1 MTIGDILIQ
10 TNQAS
15 LDTMLSLT
23 AVQTSA
29 DIERYYKEGYSVGL
43 TANEFAKKYP
53 RLPIDRIYAAH
64 NILAPLYYCELD
76 NPAIPIVLSLNIY
89 GDKRLAVNGESD
101 EKFQQRVLDMAE
113 KTSSGNV
120 SFIRSYF
127 FSLEDCLRVSVLSK
141 YIELSNPGEDLYVLF
156 LDLYRTSDFG
166 FSSLSENGL
175 QKVFAGK
182 SQKQK
187 QDTEKKLSSLPDVVT
202 IYRGEGSKSTP
213 YEKSFSWTTSYKAAC
228 FFACRIPSLE
238 NSRIIT
244 AHVSKC
250 DIIEYFPNDEEKEV
264 LVPPAAVKDRKVDTL
279 YGINA
284 LTDEIQEFYPLYQRY
299 QRYRSRISSLYDAY
313 GRANDEEHDAE
324 HTLRVLFD
332 ALLLVQVQGIAL
344 TKKESHQLCDA
355 ILYHD
360 IGRTNDDVDD
370 SHGAKSRDI
379 YYDTASDC
387 NPATAFLIEYH
398 CLDDRKALAD
408 LKASNIRDK
417 ERVWLLYTILKDA
430 DALDRVR
437 FGMRAVDPKYFR
449 NEITHK
455 LLPTAQSCVGQLK
468 L

>member
-1 MTIGDILIQ
+1 M
-10 TNQAS
+10 
-15 LDTMLSLT
+15 
-23 AVQTSA
+23 
-29 DIERYYKEGYSVGL
+29 
-43 TANEFAKKYP
+43 
-53 RLPIDRIYAAH
+53 
-64 NILAPLYYCELD
+64 LAPLYYCELD
-76 NPAIPIVLSLNIY
+76 STTVPIVLSLNIY
-89 GDKRLAVNGESD
+89 GDKRLAVNSESD
-101 EKFQQRVLDMAE
+101 EKFQQRILDMAE
-113 KTSSGNV
+113 KISSGNV
-120 SFIRSYF
+120 PSFAATSFPWETACVYRF
-127 FSLEDCLRVSVLSK
+127 FLNTLSCPVRVRI
-141 YIELSNPGEDLYVLF
+141 YTHFF
-156 LDLYRTSDFG
+156 LDFYRTSDFG
-166 FSSLSENGL
+166 FSALKEENL
-175 QKVFAGK
+175 QKVFSGK

-187 QDTEKKLSSLPDVVT
+187 QNTEKKLSSLPDIVT

-244 AHVSKC
+244 AHINKS
-250 DIIEYFPNDEEKEV
+250 DIIEYFPDDEEKEV

-284 LTDEIQEFYPLYQRY
+284 LIDEIQALYPLY
-299 QRYRSRISSLYDAY
+299 QRYRSRISTLYDAY

-370 SHGAKSRDI
+370 SHGAKSNDI
-379 YYDTASDC
+379 YYDAVPEC
-387 NPATAFLIEYH
+387 NSATAFLIEYH

-408 LKASNIRDK
+408 LKASNIRNK

-449 NEITHK
+449 NEMAHK

>member
-1 MTIGDILIQ
+1 
-10 TNQAS
+10 
-15 LDTMLSLT
+15 MLPLA
-23 AVQTSA
+23 AVKTSA
-29 DIERYYKEGYSVGL
+29 DIERYYKEGYSIGI
-43 TANEFAKKYP
+43 TATEFAKKYP
-53 RLPIDRIYAAH
+53 RLPVDKIYAAH
-64 NILAPLYYCELD
+64 NMLAPLYYCELD
-76 NPAIPIVLSLNIY
+76 STTVPIVLSLNIY
-89 GDKRLAVNGESD
+89 GDKRLAVNSESD
-101 EKFQQRVLDMAE
+101 EKFQQRVLGAAE
-113 KTSSGNV
+113 NISTGNAP
-120 SFIRSYF
+120 FIRSYL
-127 FSLEDCLRVSVLSK
+127 FSLEDSLRVSVLSR
-141 YIELSNPGEDLYVLF
+141 YIELSNPDEDLYSLF

-166 FSSLSENGL
+166 FSALKEDDL

-187 QDTEKKLSSLPDVVT
+187 QDTIKRLSSLPDVVT

-284 LTDEIQEFYPLYQRY
+284 LTDEIQAFY
-299 QRYRSRISSLYDAY
+299 QRYRSRISALYDDY
-313 GRANDEEHDAE
+313 GRIDDEEHNAE

-379 YYDTASDC
+379 YYDADSDC
-387 NPATAFLIEYH
+387 NSATAFLIKYH

-449 NEITHK
+449 NEMAHK

>member
-1 MTIGDILIQ
+1 MTVGDILVSV
-10 TNQAS
+10 NQAS
-15 LDTMLSLT
+15 LETMLPLT

-53 RLPIDRIYAAH
+53 RLPISRIYAAR
-64 NILAPLYYCELD
+64 NMLAPLYYCELD

-89 GDKRLAVNGESD
+89 GDKCLAVNGESD

-113 KTSSGNV
+113 KISSGNV
-120 SFIRSYF
+120 PFIRGYL
-127 FSLEDCLRVSVLSK
+127 FSLEDSLRVSVLSK
-141 YIELSNPGEDLYVLF
+141 YIELSSPGENLYALF
-156 LDLYRTSDFG
+156 LDFYRTSDFG
-166 FSSLSENGL
+166 FSALKEDNL
-175 QKVFAGK
+175 QKVFSGK

-187 QDTEKKLSSLPDVVT
+187 QNTEKKLSSLPDIVT

-213 YEKSFSWTTSYKAAC
+213 YEKSFSWTTSYKVAC

-284 LTDEIQEFYPLYQRY
+284 LTDEIQAFFPLY
-299 QRYRSRISSLYDAY
+299 QRYRSRISTLYDAY

-332 ALLLVQVQGIAL
+332 ALLLA
-344 TKKESHQLCDA
+344 
-355 ILYHD
+355 
-360 IGRTNDDVDD
+360 R
-370 SHGAKSRDI
+370 KS
-379 YYDTASDC
+379 YSYPNS
-387 NPATAFLIEYH
+387 
-398 CLDDRKALAD
+398 
-408 LKASNIRDK
+408 
-417 ERVWLLYTILKDA
+417 
-430 DALDRVR
+430 
-437 FGMRAVDPKYFR
+437 
-449 NEITHK
+449 
-455 LLPTAQSCVGQLK
+455 
-468 L
+468 

>member
-1 MTIGDILIQ
+1 
-10 TNQAS
+10 
-15 LDTMLSLT
+15 
-23 AVQTSA
+23 
-29 DIERYYKEGYSVGL
+29 
-43 TANEFAKKYP
+43 
-53 RLPIDRIYAAH
+53 
-64 NILAPLYYCELD
+64 
-76 NPAIPIVLSLNIY
+76 
-89 GDKRLAVNGESD
+89 
-101 EKFQQRVLDMAE
+101 MAE
-113 KTSSGNV
+113 KISSGNV
-120 SFIRSYF
+120 PFIRGYL
-127 FSLEDCLRVSVLSK
+127 FSLEDSLRVSVLSK
-141 YIELSNPGEDLYVLF
+141 YIELSSPGENLYALF
-156 LDLYRTSDFG
+156 LDFYRTSDFG
-166 FSSLSENGL
+166 FSALKEDNL
-175 QKVFAGK
+175 QKVFSGK

-187 QDTEKKLSSLPDVVT
+187 QNTEKKLSSLPDVVT

-284 LTDEIQEFYPLYQRY
+284 LTDEFQAFYPLY
-299 QRYRSRISSLYDAY
+299 QRYRSRISTLYDAY

-370 SHGAKSRDI
+370 SHGAKSNDI
-379 YYDTASDC
+379 YYDAVPEC
-387 NPATAFLIEYH
+387 NSATAFLIEYH

-408 LKASNIRDK
+408 LKASNIRNK

-449 NEITHK
+449 NEMAHK

>member
-15 LDTMLSLT
+15 LDTMLPLT
-23 AVQTSA
+23 TVQTST

-43 TANEFAKKYP
+43 TASDFAKKYP
-53 RLPIDRIYAAH
+53 RLPISRIYAAR
-64 NILAPLYYCELD
+64 NMLAPLYYCELD

-113 KTSSGNV
+113 IISSGNV

-141 YIELSNPGEDLYVLF
+141 YIELSNSGEDLYVLF

-175 QKVFAGK
+175 QKVFTGK

-284 LTDEIQEFYPLYQRY
+284 LTDKIQAFYPLY
-299 QRYRSRISSLYDAY
+299 QRYRSRISVLYDDY
-313 GRANDEEHDAE
+313 GRANDDEHDAE

-332 ALLLVQVQGIAL
+332 ALLLVQVQGIDL

-370 SHGAKSRDI
+370 SHGAKSKDI
-379 YYDTASDC
+379 YYDAAPEC
-387 NPATAFLIEYH
+387 NSATAFLIEYH
-398 CLDDRKALAD
+398 CLDDRKALKA

-449 NEITHK
+449 NEMAHK
-455 LLPTAQSCVGQLK
+455 L
-468 L
+468 

>member
-1 MTIGDILIQ
+1 MKQKSILSNGATREKLEVRKTMTVGDILVSI
-10 TNQAS
+10 NQAS
-15 LDTMLSLT
+15 LETMLPLT

-29 DIERYYKEGYSVGL
+29 DIERYYKEGYSIGI
-43 TANEFAKKYP
+43 TATEFAKKYP
-53 RLPIDRIYAAH
+53 RLPVDKIYAAH
-64 NILAPLYYCELD
+64 NMLAPLYYCELD
-76 NPAIPIVLSLNIY
+76 STTVPIVLSLNIY
-89 GDKRLAVNGESD
+89 GDKRLAVNSESD
-101 EKFQQRVLDMAE
+101 EKFQQRVLGAAE
-113 KTSSGNV
+113 NISTGNAP
-120 SFIRSYF
+120 FIRSYL
-127 FSLEDCLRVSVLSK
+127 FSLEDSLRVSVLSR
-141 YIELSNPGEDLYVLF
+141 YIELSNPDEDLYSLF

-166 FSSLSENGL
+166 FSALKEDDL

-187 QDTEKKLSSLPDVVT
+187 QDTIKRLSSLPDVVT

-299 QRYRSRISSLYDAY
+299 RSRISTLYDAY
-313 GRANDEEHDAE
+313 GRA
-324 HTLRVLFD
+324 
-332 ALLLVQVQGIAL
+332 
-344 TKKESHQLCDA
+344 
-355 ILYHD
+355 
-360 IGRTNDDVDD
+360 NDDVDD

-387 NPATAFLIEYH
+387 NSATAFLIEYH

-408 LKASNIRDK
+408 LKVSNIRDK

>member
-15 LDTMLSLT
+15 LDTMLPLT
-23 AVQTSA
+23 VVQTSA
-29 DIERYYKEGYSVGL
+29 DIERYYKEGYNVGM
-43 TANEFAKKYP
+43 TASDFAKKYP
-53 RLPIDRIYAAH
+53 RLPIERICAAH
-64 NILAPLYYCELD
+64 NMLAPLYYCELD
-76 NPAIPIVLSLNIY
+76 NLIVPIVLSLNIY
-89 GDKRLAVNGESD
+89 GGKRLAMNGELD
-101 EKFQQRVLDMAE
+101 EKFQQRVLDTAE
-113 KTSSGNV
+113 KISSGNIP
-120 SFIRSYF
+120 FIRSYL
-127 FSLEDCLRVSVLSK
+127 FSLEDSLRVSVLSK

-264 LVPPAAVKDRKVDTL
+264 LVPPAAEKDRKVDTL

-284 LTDEIQEFYPLYQRY
+284 LTDEIQAFYPLYQRY
-299 QRYRSRISSLYDAY
+299 RSRIFTLYDAY

-324 HTLRVLFD
+324 HTLRVLLD

-360 IGRTNDDVDD
+360 IGRINDEVDD
-370 SHGAKSRDI
+370 SHGAKSKDI
-379 YYDTASDC
+379 YYDAAPEC
-387 NPATAFLIEYH
+387 NSATAFLIEYH

-408 LKASNIRDK
+408 LKASNIRNK

-449 NEITHK
+449 NEMAHK

>member
-10 TNQAS
+10 TNQAN
-15 LDTMLSLT
+15 LDTMLPLT

-29 DIERYYKEGYSVGL
+29 DIERYYKEGYSVGM
-43 TANEFAKKYP
+43 TASDFAKKYP
-53 RLPIDRIYAAH
+53 RLPIERIYAAH
-64 NILAPLYYCELD
+64 NMLASFYYCELD
-76 NPAIPIVLSLNIY
+76 NPIVPIVLSLNIY
-89 GDKRLAVNGESD
+89 GGKRLAMNGELD
-101 EKFQQRVLDMAE
+101 EKFQQRVLDTAE
-113 KTSSGNV
+113 KISSGNI
-120 SFIRSYF
+120 SFIRSYL
-127 FSLEDCLRVSVLSK
+127 FSLEDSLRVSVLSK

-284 LTDEIQEFYPLYQRY
+284 LTDEIQAFYPLYQH
-299 QRYRSRISSLYDAY
+299 YRSRISILYDAY

-370 SHGAKSRDI
+370 SHGAKSNDI
-379 YYDTASDC
+379 YHDAVPEC
-387 NPATAFLIEYH
+387 NSATAFLIEYH

-408 LKASNIRDK
+408 LKASNIRNK

>member
-1 MTIGDILIQ
+1 MTIGDVLINI
-10 TNQAS
+10 NQAN

-53 RLPIDRIYAAH
+53 RLPISRIYAAR
-64 NILAPLYYCELD
+64 NMLAPLYYCELD

-113 KTSSGNV
+113 KTSSGNF

-187 QDTEKKLSSLPDVVT
+187 QDTEKKLSSLPDTVT
-202 IYRGEGSKSTP
+202 VYRGEGSKSTP

-238 NSRIIT
+238 NSRVIT

-264 LVPPAAVKDRKVDTL
+264 LVPPAAVKDVKVDVL
-279 YGINA
+279 FGINA
-284 LTDEIQEFYPLYQRY
+284 LTDEIQALYPLY
-299 QRYRSRISSLYDAY
+299 QRYRSRISALYDDC
-313 GRANDEEHDAE
+313 GRADDEEHNAE

-332 ALLLVQVQGIAL
+332 ALLLIQVQGIKL

-370 SHGAKSRDI
+370 SHGAKSKDI
-379 YYDTASDC
+379 YYDAAPEC
-387 NPATAFLIEYH
+387 NSATAFLIEYH

-449 NEITHK
+449 NEMAHK

>member
-10 TNQAS
+10 TNQAN
-15 LDTMLSLT
+15 LDTMLPLT
-23 AVQTSA
+23 AVKTSA
-29 DIERYYKEGYSVGL
+29 DIERYYKEGYSVGM
-43 TANEFAKKYP
+43 TASDFAKKYP
-53 RLPIDRIYAAH
+53 GLPIDRIYAAH
-64 NILAPLYYCELD
+64 NMLAPLYYCELD
-76 NPAIPIVLSLNIY
+76 STTVPIVLSLNIY
-89 GDKRLAVNGESD
+89 GGKRLAMNGELD
-101 EKFQQRVLDMAE
+101 EKFQQRVLDTAE
-113 KTSSGNV
+113 KISSGNIP
-120 SFIRSYF
+120 FIRSYL
-127 FSLEDCLRVSVLSK
+127 FSLEDSLRVSVLSK

-187 QDTEKKLSSLPDVVT
+187 QDTEKKLFSLPDVVT

-284 LTDEIQEFYPLYQRY
+284 LTDEIQAFYPLY
-299 QRYRSRISSLYDAY
+299 QRYRSRISTLYDAY

-344 TKKESHQLCDA
+344 TKKESHQLCDT

-370 SHGAKSRDI
+370 SHGTKSKDI
-379 YYDTASDC
+379 YYDAVPEC
-387 NPATAFLIEYH
+387 NSATAFLIEYH

-408 LKASNIRDK
+408 LKTSNIRNK

-449 NEITHK
+449 NEMAHK

>member
-1 MTIGDILIQ
+1 MYDGKPHNSLFQSRFGDKPY
-10 TNQAS
+10 
-15 LDTMLSLT
+15 
-23 AVQTSA
+23 
-29 DIERYYKEGYSVGL
+29 R
-43 TANEFAKKYP
+43 
-53 RLPIDRIYAAH
+53 AAQESH
-64 NILAPLYYCELD
+64 DFNRGRCQCELD
-76 NPAIPIVLSLNIY
+76 NPVIPIVFSLNIY
-89 GDKRLAVNGESD
+89 GDKRLAVSSESD
-101 EKFQQRVLDMAE
+101 EKFQQRVLAAAE
-113 KTSSGNV
+113 NISTGNAP
-120 SFIRSYF
+120 FIRSYL
-127 FSLEDCLRVSVLSK
+127 FSLEDSLRVSVLSR
-141 YIELSNPGEDLYVLF
+141 YIELSNPDEDLYSLF

-166 FSSLSENGL
+166 FSALKEDDL

-244 AHVSKC
+244 AHINKS
-250 DIIEYFPNDEEKEV
+250 DIIEYFPDDEEKEV
-264 LVPPAAVKDRKVDTL
+264 LVPPVAVKDVKVDVL
-279 YGINA
+279 LGINA
-284 LTDEIQEFYPLYQRY
+284 LTDEIQALYPLY
-299 QRYRSRISSLYDAY
+299 QRYRSRIFTLYDAY

-370 SHGAKSRDI
+370 SHGAKSKGI
-379 YYDTASDC
+379 YYDAVPEC
-387 NPATAFLIEYH
+387 NSETAFLIEYH

-408 LKASNIRDK
+408 LKASNIRNK

>member
-10 TNQAS
+10 TSQAS

-29 DIERYYKEGYSVGL
+29 DIERYYKEGYSIGI
-43 TANEFAKKYP
+43 TATEFAKKYP
-53 RLPIDRIYAAH
+53 RLPITRIYAAR
-64 NILAPLYYCELD
+64 NMLAPLYYCELD

-113 KTSSGNV
+113 KISSGNAP
-120 SFIRSYF
+120 FIRSYL

-187 QDTEKKLSSLPDVVT
+187 QDTEKKLSSLPDIMT

-284 LTDEIQEFYPLYQRY
+284 LTDEIQAFFPLY
-299 QRYRSRISSLYDAY
+299 QRYRSRISTLYDAY
-313 GRANDEEHDAE
+313 GRANDEEHNAE

-387 NPATAFLIEYH
+387 NSATAFLIEYH

-408 LKASNIRDK
+408 LKTSNIRNK

>member
-15 LDTMLSLT
+15 LDTMLPLT
-23 AVQTSA
+23 TVQTST

-43 TANEFAKKYP
+43 TASDFAKKYP
-53 RLPIDRIYAAH
+53 RLPISRIYAAR
-64 NILAPLYYCELD
+64 NMLAPLYYCELD

-113 KTSSGNV
+113 IISSGNV

-141 YIELSNPGEDLYVLF
+141 YIELSNSGEDLYVLF

-166 FSSLSENGL
+166 FSSLSENDL

-284 LTDEIQEFYPLYQRY
+284 LTDKIQAFYPLY
-299 QRYRSRISSLYDAY
+299 QRYRSRISVLHDDY
-313 GRANDEEHDAE
+313 GRANDDEHDAE

-332 ALLLVQVQGIAL
+332 ALLLVQVQGIDL

-370 SHGAKSRDI
+370 SHGAKSKDI
-379 YYDTASDC
+379 YYDAAPEC
-387 NPATAFLIEYH
+387 NSATAFLIEYH
-398 CLDDRKALAD
+398 CLDDRKALKA

-449 NEITHK
+449 NEMAHK

>member
-10 TNQAS
+10 TNQAN
-15 LDTMLSLT
+15 LDTMLPLT
-23 AVQTSA
+23 AVKTSA
-29 DIERYYKEGYSVGL
+29 DIERYYKEGYNVGM
-43 TANEFAKKYP
+43 TASDFAKKYP
-53 RLPIDRIYAAH
+53 RLPIERIYAAH
-64 NILAPLYYCELD
+64 NMLAPLYYCELD

-89 GDKRLAVNGESD
+89 GGKRLAMNGELG
-101 EKFQQRVLDMAE
+101 EKFQQRVLDTAE
-113 KTSSGNV
+113 KISSGNIP
-120 SFIRSYF
+120 FIRSYL
-127 FSLEDCLRVSVLSK
+127 FSLEDSLRVSVLSK
-141 YIELSNPGEDLYVLF
+141 YIELSNPGEDLYVLL

-202 IYRGEGSKSTP
+202 IYRGEGSKSTS

-284 LTDEIQEFYPLYQRY
+284 LTEEIQAFYPLY
-299 QRYRSRISSLYDAY
+299 QRYRSRISTLYDAY

-360 IGRTNDDVDD
+360 IGRINDEVDD
-370 SHGAKSRDI
+370 SHGAKSKDI
-379 YYDTASDC
+379 YYDAVPEC
-387 NPATAFLIEYH
+387 NSATAFLIEYH
-398 CLDDRKALAD
+398 CLDDRKAFAD
-408 LKASNIRDK
+408 LKASNIRNK

-449 NEITHK
+449 NEMAHK

>member
-10 TNQAS
+10 TNQAN
-15 LDTMLSLT
+15 LDIMLPLT

-29 DIERYYKEGYSVGL
+29 DIERYYKEGYSVGM
-43 TANEFAKKYP
+43 TASDFAKKYP
-53 RLPIDRIYAAH
+53 RLPIERIYAAH
-64 NILAPLYYCELD
+64 NMLAPLYYCELD
-76 NPAIPIVLSLNIY
+76 NPIVPIVLSLNIY
-89 GDKRLAVNGESD
+89 GDKRLAMNGELD
-101 EKFQQRVLDMAE
+101 EKFQQRVLDTAE
-113 KTSSGNV
+113 KISSG
-120 SFIRSYF
+120 SIPFIRSYL
-127 FSLEDCLRVSVLSK
+127 FSLEDSLRVSVLSK

-284 LTDEIQEFYPLYQRY
+284 LTDEIQAFYPLY
-299 QRYRSRISSLYDAY
+299 QRYRSRISTLYDAY

-332 ALLLVQVQGIAL
+332 ALLLVHVQGIDL

-370 SHGAKSRDI
+370 SHGTKSKDI
-379 YYDTASDC
+379 YYDAVPEC
-387 NPATAFLIEYH
+387 NSATAFLIEYH
-398 CLDDRKALAD
+398 CLDDRKALTD
-408 LKASNIRDK
+408 LKASNIRNK

-437 FGMRAVDPKYFR
+437 FGMRAVDPKCFR

-455 LLPTAQSCVGQLK
+455 LLPTTQSCVGQLK

>member
-10 TNQAS
+10 TNQAN
-15 LDTMLSLT
+15 LDTMLPLT

-29 DIERYYKEGYSVGL
+29 DIERYYKEGYSVGM
-43 TANEFAKKYP
+43 TASDFAKKYP
-53 RLPIDRIYAAH
+53 RLPITRIYAAR
-64 NILAPLYYCELD
+64 NMLAPLYYCELD

-113 KTSSGNV
+113 IISSGNV
-120 SFIRSYF
+120 SFIRSYL
-127 FSLEDCLRVSVLSK
+127 FSLGDSLRVSVLSK
-141 YIELSNPGEDLYVLF
+141 YIELSSPGENLYALF
-156 LDLYRTSDFG
+156 LDFYRTSDFG
-166 FSSLSENGL
+166 FSALKEENL
-175 QKVFAGK
+175 QKVFSGK

-187 QDTEKKLSSLPDVVT
+187 QNTEKKLSSLPDIVT

-244 AHVSKC
+244 AHINKS
-250 DIIEYFPNDEEKEV
+250 DIIEYFPDDEEKEV

-284 LTDEIQEFYPLYQRY
+284 LIDEIQALYPLY
-299 QRYRSRISSLYDAY
+299 QRYRSRISTLYDAY

-324 HTLRVLFD
+324 HTLRVLLD

-387 NPATAFLIEYH
+387 NSATAFLIEYH

-408 LKASNIRDK
+408 LKVSNIRNK

>member
-1 MTIGDILIQ
+1 M
-10 TNQAS
+10 
-15 LDTMLSLT
+15 
-23 AVQTSA
+23 
-29 DIERYYKEGYSVGL
+29 
-43 TANEFAKKYP
+43 
-53 RLPIDRIYAAH
+53 
-64 NILAPLYYCELD
+64 
-76 NPAIPIVLSLNIY
+76 
-89 GDKRLAVNGESD
+89 
-101 EKFQQRVLDMAE
+101 
-113 KTSSGNV
+113 
-120 SFIRSYF
+120 
-127 FSLEDCLRVSVLSK
+127 
-141 YIELSNPGEDLYVLF
+141 
-156 LDLYRTSDFG
+156 
-166 FSSLSENGL
+166 
-175 QKVFAGK
+175 
-182 SQKQK
+182 
-187 QDTEKKLSSLPDVVT
+187 T

-299 QRYRSRISSLYDAY
+299 RSRISTLYDAY
-313 GRANDEEHDAE
+313 GRANDEEHNAE

-379 YYDTASDC
+379 YYDTVSDC

-408 LKASNIRDK
+408 LKTSNIRNK

>member
-15 LDTMLSLT
+15 LDTMLPLT
-23 AVQTSA
+23 TVQTSA
-29 DIERYYKEGYSVGL
+29 DIERYYKEGYSVGM
-43 TANEFAKKYP
+43 TASDFAKKYP
-53 RLPIDRIYAAH
+53 RLPIERIYAAH
-64 NILAPLYYCELD
+64 NTLAPLYYCELD
-76 NPAIPIVLSLNIY
+76 NPIVPIVLSLNIY
-89 GDKRLAVNGESD
+89 GGKRLAMNGELD
-101 EKFQQRVLDMAE
+101 EKFQQRVLDTAE
-113 KTSSGNV
+113 KISSGNIP
-120 SFIRSYF
+120 FIRSYL
-127 FSLEDCLRVSVLSK
+127 FSLEDSLRVSVLSK

-284 LTDEIQEFYPLYQRY
+284 LTDEIQGFYPLY
-299 QRYRSRISSLYDAY
+299 QRYRSRISTLYDAY

-332 ALLLVQVQGIAL
+332 ALLLVQVQGIDL

-360 IGRTNDDVDD
+360 IGRINDEVDD
-370 SHGAKSRDI
+370 SHGAKSKDI
-379 YYDTASDC
+379 YYDAALEC
-387 NPATAFLIEYH
+387 NSATAFLIEYH

-408 LKASNIRDK
+408 LKASNIRNK

-449 NEITHK
+449 NEMAHK

>member
-10 TNQAS
+10 INQAN
-15 LDTMLSLT
+15 LDTMLPLA
-23 AVQTSA
+23 AVKTSA
-29 DIERYYKEGYSVGL
+29 DIERYYKEGYSIGI
-43 TANEFAKKYP
+43 TATEFAKKYP
-53 RLPIDRIYAAH
+53 RLPVDKIYAAH
-64 NILAPLYYCELD
+64 NMLAPLYYCELD
-76 NPAIPIVLSLNIY
+76 STTVPIVLSLNIY
-89 GDKRLAVNGESD
+89 GDKRLAVNSESD
-101 EKFQQRVLDMAE
+101 EKFQQRVLGAAE
-113 KTSSGNV
+113 NISTGNAP
-120 SFIRSYF
+120 FIRSYL
-127 FSLEDCLRVSVLSK
+127 FSLEDSLRVSVLSR
-141 YIELSNPGEDLYVLF
+141 YIELSNPDEDLYSLF

-166 FSSLSENGL
+166 FSALKEDDL

-187 QDTEKKLSSLPDVVT
+187 QDTIKRLSSLPDVVT

-264 LVPPAAVKDRKVDTL
+264 LVPPAAVKDVKVDVL
-279 YGINA
+279 LGINA
-284 LTDEIQEFYPLYQRY
+284 LTDEIQALYPLY
-299 QRYRSRISSLYDAY
+299 QRYRSRISTLYDAY
-313 GRANDEEHDAE
+313 GRANDEEHNAE
-324 HTLRVLFD
+324 HTLRVLF
-332 ALLLVQVQGIAL
+332 
-344 TKKESHQLCDA
+344 DA

-370 SHGAKSRDI
+370 SHGAKSNDI
-379 YYDTASDC
+379 YYDAVPEC
-387 NPATAFLIEYH
+387 NSATAFLIKYH

-449 NEITHK
+449 NEMAHK

>member
-10 TNQAS
+10 INQAN
-15 LDTMLSLT
+15 LDTMLPLT
-23 AVQTSA
+23 AVKTSA
-29 DIERYYKEGYSVGL
+29 DIERYYKEGYSVGI
-43 TANEFAKKYP
+43 TADEFAKKYP
-53 RLPIDRIYAAH
+53 RLPVARIYATH
-64 NILAPLYYCELD
+64 NMLASLYYCELN
-76 NPAIPIVLSLNIY
+76 NPIIPIVLSLNIY
-89 GDKRLAVNGESD
+89 GDKRLAVNSESD
-101 EKFQQRVLDMAE
+101 EKFQQRVLGTAE
-113 KTSSGNV
+113 NISTGNAP
-120 SFIRSYF
+120 FIRSYL
-127 FSLEDCLRVSVLSK
+127 FSLEDSLRVSVLSK

-244 AHVSKC
+244 AHINKS
-250 DIIEYFPNDEEKEV
+250 DIIEYFPDDEEKEV
-264 LVPPAAVKDRKVDTL
+264 LVLPAAVKDVKVDVL
-279 YGINA
+279 LGINA
-284 LTDEIQEFYPLYQRY
+284 LTDEIQALY
-299 QRYRSRISSLYDAY
+299 QRYRSRISTLYDAY

-344 TKKESHQLCDA
+344 TRKESHQLCDA

-379 YYDTASDC
+379 YYDTVSDC

-408 LKASNIRDK
+408 LKVSNIRNK

-449 NEITHK
+449 NEMAHK

>member
-10 TNQAS
+10 INQAN
-15 LDTMLSLT
+15 LDTMLPLA
-23 AVQTSA
+23 AVKTSA
-29 DIERYYKEGYSVGL
+29 DIERYYKEGYNVGI
-43 TANEFAKKYP
+43 TANEFAKKCP
-53 RLPIDRIYAAH
+53 RLPVARIYATH
-64 NILAPLYYCELD
+64 NMLAPLYYCELD
-76 NPAIPIVLSLNIY
+76 STTVPIVLSLNIY
-89 GDKRLAVNGESD
+89 GDKRLAVNSESD
-101 EKFQQRVLDMAE
+101 EKFQQRVLDRAE
-113 KTSSGNV
+113 KISSGNAP
-120 SFIRSYF
+120 FIRSYL
-127 FSLEDCLRVSVLSK
+127 FSLEDSLRVSVLSK
-141 YIELSNPGEDLYVLF
+141 YIELSSPGENLYALF
-156 LDLYRTSDFG
+156 LDFYRTSDFG
-166 FSSLSENGL
+166 FSALKEDNL
-175 QKVFAGK
+175 QKVFSGK

-187 QDTEKKLSSLPDVVT
+187 QDTEKKLSSLPDTVT
-202 IYRGEGSKSTP
+202 VYRGEGSKSTT
-213 YEKSFSWTTSYKAAC
+213 YKKSFSWTTSYKAAC

-244 AHVSKC
+244 AHINKS

-264 LVPPAAVKDRKVDTL
+264 LISPAAINEVKIDTL
-279 YGINA
+279 YGIDA
-284 LTDEIQEFYPLYQRY
+284 LADKIPAFYSLY
-299 QRYRSRISSLYDAY
+299 QRYRSRISALYDDY
-313 GRANDEEHDAE
+313 GRIDDEEHNAE

-379 YYDTASDC
+379 YYDADSDC
-387 NPATAFLIEYH
+387 NSATAFLIKYH

-449 NEITHK
+449 NEMAHK

>member
-10 TNQAS
+10 TNQAN
-15 LDTMLSLT
+15 LDTMLPLT
-23 AVQTSA
+23 AVKTSA
-29 DIERYYKEGYSVGL
+29 DIERYYKEGYNVGM
-43 TANEFAKKYP
+43 TASDFAKKYP
-53 RLPIDRIYAAH
+53 RLPIERIYAAH
-64 NILAPLYYCELD
+64 NMLAPLYYCELD
-76 NPAIPIVLSLNIY
+76 NPIVPIVLSLNIY
-89 GDKRLAVNGESD
+89 GGKRLAMNGELD
-101 EKFQQRVLDMAE
+101 EKFQQRVLDTAE
-113 KTSSGNV
+113 KISSGNIP
-120 SFIRSYF
+120 FIRSYL
-127 FSLEDCLRVSVLSK
+127 FSLEDSLRVSVLSK

-284 LTDEIQEFYPLYQRY
+284 LTDEIQTFYPLY
-299 QRYRSRISSLYDAY
+299 QRYRSRISTLYDAY
-313 GRANDEEHDAE
+313 GRADDEEHDAE

-370 SHGAKSRDI
+370 SHGAKSNDI
-379 YYDTASDC
+379 YYDAVPECDS
-387 NPATAFLIEYH
+387 ATAFLIEYH
-398 CLDDRKALAD
+398 CLDDRKALVD
-408 LKASNIRDK
+408 LKASNIRNK

-449 NEITHK
+449 NEMAHK

>member
-1 MTIGDILIQ
+1 
-10 TNQAS
+10 
-15 LDTMLSLT
+15 
-23 AVQTSA
+23 
-29 DIERYYKEGYSVGL
+29 
-43 TANEFAKKYP
+43 
-53 RLPIDRIYAAH
+53 
-64 NILAPLYYCELD
+64 
-76 NPAIPIVLSLNIY
+76 
-89 GDKRLAVNGESD
+89 
-101 EKFQQRVLDMAE
+101 MAE
-113 KTSSGNV
+113 KISSGNV
-120 SFIRSYF
+120 PFIRGYL
-127 FSLEDCLRVSVLSK
+127 FSLEDSLRVSVLSK
-141 YIELSNPGEDLYVLF
+141 YIELSSPGENLYALF
-156 LDLYRTSDFG
+156 LDFYRTSDFG
-166 FSSLSENGL
+166 FSALKEDNL
-175 QKVFAGK
+175 QKVFSGK

-187 QDTEKKLSSLPDVVT
+187 QNTEKKLSSLPDIVT

-213 YEKSFSWTTSYKAAC
+213 YEKSFSWTTSYKVAC

-284 LTDEIQEFYPLYQRY
+284 LTDEIQAFFPLYQH
-299 QRYRSRISSLYDAY
+299 YRSRISTLYDAY

-344 TKKESHQLCDA
+344 TKNESHQLCDA

-370 SHGAKSRDI
+370 SHGAKSNDI
-379 YYDTASDC
+379 YHDAVPEC
-387 NPATAFLIEYH
+387 NSATAFLIEYH

-408 LKASNIRDK
+408 LKASNIRNK

>member
-1 MTIGDILIQ
+1 MTVGDILVSV
-10 TNQAS
+10 NQAS
-15 LDTMLSLT
+15 LETMLPLT

-29 DIERYYKEGYSVGL
+29 DIERYYKEGYSVGM
-43 TANEFAKKYP
+43 TASDFAKKYP
-53 RLPIDRIYAAH
+53 RLPIERIYAAH
-64 NILAPLYYCELD
+64 NMLAPLYYCELD
-76 NPAIPIVLSLNIY
+76 NPIVPIVLSLNIY
-89 GDKRLAVNGESD
+89 GGKRLAMNGESD

-113 KTSSGNV
+113 KTSSGNF

-127 FSLEDCLRVSVLSK
+127 FSLEDCLRVSVLSI
-141 YIELSNPGEDLYVLF
+141 YIELSSPGENLYALF
-156 LDLYRTSDFG
+156 LDFYRISDFG
-166 FSSLSENGL
+166 FSSLSENDL

-284 LTDEIQEFYPLYQRY
+284 LTDEIQAFYPLY
-299 QRYRSRISSLYDAY
+299 QRYRSRISTLYDAY

-332 ALLLVQVQGIAL
+332 ALLLVQVQGIDL

-370 SHGAKSRDI
+370 SHGAKSKDI
-379 YYDTASDC
+379 YYDAAPEC
-387 NPATAFLIEYH
+387 NSATAFLIEYH
-398 CLDDRKALAD
+398 CLDDRKALKA

-449 NEITHK
+449 NEMAHK

>member
-1 MTIGDILIQ
+1 
-10 TNQAS
+10 
-15 LDTMLSLT
+15 
-23 AVQTSA
+23 
-29 DIERYYKEGYSVGL
+29 
-43 TANEFAKKYP
+43 
-53 RLPIDRIYAAH
+53 
-64 NILAPLYYCELD
+64 
-76 NPAIPIVLSLNIY
+76 
-89 GDKRLAVNGESD
+89 
-101 EKFQQRVLDMAE
+101 
-113 KTSSGNV
+113 
-120 SFIRSYF
+120 
-127 FSLEDCLRVSVLSK
+127 
-141 YIELSNPGEDLYVLF
+141 LSNPGEDLYVLF

-284 LTDEIQEFYPLYQRY
+284 LTDEIQAFYPLY
-299 QRYRSRISSLYDAY
+299 QRYRSRISTLYDAY

-324 HTLRVLFD
+324 HTLRVLLD

-379 YYDTASDC
+379 YYDAASDR

-468 L
+468 LWGGYCAERKWCFGSAGRFR

>member
-15 LDTMLSLT
+15 LDTMLPLT
-23 AVQTSA
+23 TVQTST

-43 TANEFAKKYP
+43 TASDFAKKYP
-53 RLPIDRIYAAH
+53 RLPISRIYAAR
-64 NILAPLYYCELD
+64 NMLAPLYYCELD

-113 KTSSGNV
+113 IISSGNV

-141 YIELSNPGEDLYVLF
+141 YIELSNSGEDLYVLF

-175 QKVFAGK
+175 QKAFTGK

-284 LTDEIQEFYPLYQRY
+284 LTDKIQAFYPLY
-299 QRYRSRISSLYDAY
+299 QRYRSRISVLYDDY
-313 GRANDEEHDAE
+313 GRANDDEHDAE

-360 IGRTNDDVDD
+360 IGRINDEVDD
-370 SHGAKSRDI
+370 SHGAKSKDI
-379 YYDTASDC
+379 YYDAAPEC
-387 NPATAFLIEYH
+387 NSATAFLIEYH
-398 CLDDRKALAD
+398 CLDDRKTLAD
-408 LKASNIRDK
+408 LKASNIRNK

-449 NEITHK
+449 NEMAHK

>member
-15 LDTMLSLT
+15 LETMLPLT

-53 RLPIDRIYAAH
+53 RLPISRIYAAR
-64 NILAPLYYCELD
+64 NMLAPLYYCELD

-89 GDKRLAVNGESD
+89 GDKRLAMNGESD

-113 KTSSGNV
+113 TISSGNV

-202 IYRGEGSKSTP
+202 IYRGEGSKSTS

-264 LVPPAAVKDRKVDTL
+264 LVPPAAVKDRKVDVL
-279 YGINA
+279 FGINA
-284 LTDEIQEFYPLYQRY
+284 LTDEIQAFYPLYQC
-299 QRYRSRISSLYDAY
+299 YRSRISVLYDY

-360 IGRTNDDVDD
+360 IGRINDEVDD
-370 SHGAKSRDI
+370 SHGAKSKDI
-379 YYDTASDC
+379 YYDAAPEC
-387 NPATAFLIEYH
+387 NSATAFLIEYH

-408 LKASNIRDK
+408 LKASNIRNK

>member
-1 MTIGDILIQ
+1 MTVGDILVSI
-10 TNQAS
+10 NQAS
-15 LDTMLSLT
+15 LDTMLPLT

-29 DIERYYKEGYSVGL
+29 DIERYYKEGYSIGI
-43 TANEFAKKYP
+43 TATEFAKKYP
-53 RLPIDRIYAAH
+53 RLPVDKIYAAH
-64 NILAPLYYCELD
+64 NMLAPLYYCELD
-76 NPAIPIVLSLNIY
+76 STTVPIVLSLNIY
-89 GDKRLAVNGESD
+89 GDKRLAVNSESD

-113 KTSSGNV
+113 KISSGNAP
-120 SFIRSYF
+120 FIRSYL
-127 FSLEDCLRVSVLSK
+127 FSLEDSLRVSVLSK

-244 AHVSKC
+244 AHINKS
-250 DIIEYFPNDEEKEV
+250 DIIEYFPDDEEKEV
-264 LVPPAAVKDRKVDTL
+264 LVPPAAVKDVKADVL
-279 YGINA
+279 LGINA
-284 LTDEIQEFYPLYQRY
+284 LTDEIQALYPLY
-299 QRYRSRISSLYDAY
+299 QRYRSRIFTLYDAY
-313 GRANDEEHDAE
+313 GRA
-324 HTLRVLFD
+324 
-332 ALLLVQVQGIAL
+332 
-344 TKKESHQLCDA
+344 
-355 ILYHD
+355 
-360 IGRTNDDVDD
+360 NDDVDD

-408 LKASNIRDK
+408 LKTSNIRNK

>member
-1 MTIGDILIQ
+1 MTVGDILVSV
-10 TNQAS
+10 NRAS
-15 LDTMLSLT
+15 LETMLPLT

-29 DIERYYKEGYSVGL
+29 DIERYYKEGYSVGM
-43 TANEFAKKYP
+43 TASDFAKKYP
-53 RLPIDRIYAAH
+53 RLPIERIYAAH
-64 NILAPLYYCELD
+64 NMLAPLYYCELD
-76 NPAIPIVLSLNIY
+76 NPNVPIVLSLNIY
-89 GDKRLAVNGESD
+89 GGKRLAINGELD
-101 EKFQQRVLDMAE
+101 EKFQQRVLDTAE
-113 KTSSGNV
+113 NISAGNTP
-120 SFIRSYF
+120 FIRSYL

-141 YIELSNPGEDLYVLF
+141 YIELSSPGENLYALF
-156 LDLYRTSDFG
+156 LDFYRISDFG

-250 DIIEYFPNDEEKEV
+250 DIIEYFPDDEEKEV
-264 LVPPAAVKDRKVDTL
+264 LVPPAVVKDVKVNVL
-279 YGINA
+279 FGINA
-284 LTDEIQEFYPLYQRY
+284 LTDEIQALYPLY
-299 QRYRSRISSLYDAY
+299 QRYRSRISALYDDY
-313 GRANDEEHDAE
+313 GRADDEEHDAE

-332 ALLLVQVQGIAL
+332 ALLLVQVQGIDL

-370 SHGAKSRDI
+370 SHGAKSKDI
-379 YYDTASDC
+379 YYDAAPEC
-387 NPATAFLIEYH
+387 NSATAFLIEYH
-398 CLDDRKALAD
+398 CLDDRKALKA

-449 NEITHK
+449 NEMAHK

>member
-1 MTIGDILIQ
+1 M
-10 TNQAS
+10 
-15 LDTMLSLT
+15 
-23 AVQTSA
+23 
-29 DIERYYKEGYSVGL
+29 
-43 TANEFAKKYP
+43 
-53 RLPIDRIYAAH
+53 
-64 NILAPLYYCELD
+64 
-76 NPAIPIVLSLNIY
+76 
-89 GDKRLAVNGESD
+89 
-101 EKFQQRVLDMAE
+101 
-113 KTSSGNV
+113 
-120 SFIRSYF
+120 
-127 FSLEDCLRVSVLSK
+127 
-141 YIELSNPGEDLYVLF
+141 
-156 LDLYRTSDFG
+156 
-166 FSSLSENGL
+166 
-175 QKVFAGK
+175 
-182 SQKQK
+182 
-187 QDTEKKLSSLPDVVT
+187 T

-238 NSRIIT
+238 NSRIIP

-250 DIIEYFPNDEEKEV
+250 DIIEYVPNDEEKEV

-284 LTDEIQEFYPLYQRY
+284 LTDEIQAFYPLY
-299 QRYRSRISSLYDAY
+299 QRYRSRISTLYDAY
-313 GRANDEEHDAE
+313 GRANDEEHNAE

-387 NPATAFLIEYH
+387 NSATAFLIEYH

-408 LKASNIRDK
+408 LKVSNIRDK

-437 FGMRAVDPKYFR
+437 FGMWAVGPKYFR